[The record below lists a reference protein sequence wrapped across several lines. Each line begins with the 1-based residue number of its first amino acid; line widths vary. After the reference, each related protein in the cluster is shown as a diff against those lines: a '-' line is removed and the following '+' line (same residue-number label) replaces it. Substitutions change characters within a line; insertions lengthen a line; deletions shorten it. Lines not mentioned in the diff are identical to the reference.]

1 MMDFVQSAILPI
13 SVFLIVAFLWLR
25 FAFPAE
31 GAATNGKKKPSREAF
46 LSSMIPTL
54 MVGGFG
60 VGIWILTGRPI
71 FATIAFGSGYIIA
84 TLVRRT
90 GRRRSEVRESRY
102 ALTAIETATRVLKA
116 GIPVPGMLEVLAR
129 DGEGE
134 TGDAFREVLRRE
146 ELGQPLPEA
155 IRSVLLVGD
164 RLELRTFGMA
174 LLLHIDVGGN
184 LVETCDRLASS
195 ILERGRIQRRSDAIV
210 TYGRMAGGVLSMA
223 PFLVVPILCLSID
236 GYTEFLFERPAGNAI
251 IVIALGLVISGAF
264 VMQRMTQLAPKQ
276 AGAGA
281 TA

>member
-1 MMDFVQSAILPI
+1 
-13 SVFLIVAFLWLR
+13 
-25 FAFPAE
+25 
-31 GAATNGKKKPSREAF
+31 
-46 LSSMIPTL
+46 
-54 MVGGFG
+54 
-60 VGIWILTGRPI
+60 
-71 FATIAFGSGYIIA
+71 
-84 TLVRRT
+84 
-90 GRRRSEVRESRY
+90 
-102 ALTAIETATRVLKA
+102 
-116 GIPVPGMLEVLAR
+116 
-129 DGEGE
+129 
-134 TGDAFREVLRRE
+134 
-146 ELGQPLPEA
+146 
-155 IRSVLLVGD
+155 
-164 RLELRTFGMA
+164 MA

-251 IVIALGLVISGAF
+251 IVIALGLVIAGAF